1 MSNFVNNAG
10 GASRVGRESQTRAI
24 TVKSYS
30 DEINCS
36 LEILLTNTKKRKI
49 LEEEKMKA
57 GKRKRLLVLESIVK
71 EKAVSTI

>member
-1 MSNFVNNAG
+1 MTNFVNNAG
-10 GASRVGRESQTRAI
+10 GVAGLESQTRAI

>member
-10 GASRVGRESQTRAI
+10 GGASQVGRESQTRAI

-30 DEINCS
+30 DKINCS

-57 GKRKRLLVLESIVK
+57 GKRKRLVLESIVK